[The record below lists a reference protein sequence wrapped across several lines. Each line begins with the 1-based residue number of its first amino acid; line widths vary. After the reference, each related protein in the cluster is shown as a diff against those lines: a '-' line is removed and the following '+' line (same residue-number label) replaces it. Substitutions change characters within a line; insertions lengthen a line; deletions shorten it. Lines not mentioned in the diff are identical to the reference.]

1 MVKQSSDSLAG
12 RIGFYPL
19 GGFTSNEIPSED
31 LDRLWVQGSFPRSF
45 LAETEEAS
53 MLWREY
59 GVEIKYSN
67 APKTS
72 KSMHT
77 VIEDLNLEK
86 LIVNYSGKRTYHLT
100 EKIIVRPFSEVKKG
114 LWFLEQ

>member
-1 MVKQSSDSLAG
+1 
-12 RIGFYPL
+12 
-19 GGFTSNEIPSED
+19 
-31 LDRLWVQGSFPRSF
+31 
-45 LAETEEAS
+45 

-100 EKIIVRPFSEVKKG
+100 EKIIVLPFTEVKKEF
-114 LWFLEQ
+114 WFLEQ